1 MSLSQRPVLRHVAP
15 RLSHEPDRGCI
26 NWLSPA
32 RPQKTRRGHAWSVAD
47 GAAEQIAREGDE
59 LFEPER
65 FVAQFG
71 SERVDFGCLGFVQIV
86 VACDDCD
93 RGIGES
99 GNCANCAEKLK
110 AIGQGHPQIK
120 DDRVRVMRLGQ
131 GQALVGRMRR
141 PYLIPFEAKH
151 PRKCV
156 CHADVV
162 VDNQHASCGRVIA
175 GGHDLLWDAVDL
187 SSRRTQY
194 LVLYFSRF
202 APLPEVLLS
211 PILLR
216 PVREQLEH
224 DRVIRLLQSKY
235 KRKFEVAI
243 NVGNEQGTPVTIGQL
258 PWYADL
264 VLQSAERGR
273 KVLGVVEVETAESV
287 NKVEAMSQWAAFSRL
302 RGAFHLYV
310 PNSMIDVAR
319 QLCNDM
325 QILVGEMWAYTAIG
339 DQVRFTLV
347 QRTPR
352 PGEDKTSVTKAPPR
366 RAAAERLRPR
376 PVSAHAP
383 RRAAPST
390 SARRK
395 ASKTAPTRGSAR
407 KKTSRPAR
415 AQKRK

>member
-1 MSLSQRPVLRHVAP
+1 
-15 RLSHEPDRGCI
+15 
-26 NWLSPA
+26 
-32 RPQKTRRGHAWSVAD
+32 
-47 GAAEQIAREGDE
+47 
-59 LFEPER
+59 
-65 FVAQFG
+65 
-71 SERVDFGCLGFVQIV
+71 
-86 VACDDCD
+86 
-93 RGIGES
+93 
-99 GNCANCAEKLK
+99 
-110 AIGQGHPQIK
+110 
-120 DDRVRVMRLGQ
+120 
-131 GQALVGRMRR
+131 
-141 PYLIPFEAKH
+141 
-151 PRKCV
+151 
-156 CHADVV
+156 
-162 VDNQHASCGRVIA
+162 
-175 GGHDLLWDAVDL
+175 LWDAVDL
-187 SSRRTQY
+187 SSRRTPY

-243 NVGNEQGTPVTIGQL
+243 NPGNEQGTPVTIGQS

-264 VLQSAERGR
+264 VLQSADRGR

-287 NKVEAMSQWAAFSRL
+287 NKVEAMSQWAALSRL

-319 QLCNDM
+319 QLCTEM

-352 PGEDKTSVTKAPPR
+352 PGEDKASAAKTPPR
-366 RAAAERLRPR
+366 RAVAERLRSSR
-376 PVSAHAP
+376 PAPARAP

-395 ASKTAPTRGSAR
+395 ASKTAPPRGSAR